1 MAGWDDGRGKFEVA
15 EADAETEQDT
25 AAGAPGEGKQENV
38 RKWEACKPW
47 RGARCALYHEHD
59 ETERCGDVFLGR

>member
-1 MAGWDDGRGKFEVA
+1 
-15 EADAETEQDT
+15 
-25 AAGAPGEGKQENV
+25 V

-47 RGARCALYHEHD
+47 RGARCALYHEHA